1 MAKRAEKEPL
11 KRIDI
16 HKDYLLWNL
25 ASNTRNSV
33 MTLCT
38 YMQNV
43 TPYGDEYI
51 SAYKQYKKLMKEFD
65 KFEDMLAK
73 CVEITPK
80 KDED

>member
-1 MAKRAEKEPL
+1 MAKKEKEPL

-25 ASNTRNSV
+25 ANNTKNSV
-33 MTLCT
+33 MTLCI

-43 TPYGDEYI
+43 TPYGDKYMA
-51 SAYKQYKKLMKEFD
+51 AYNQYKKLMRELG
-65 KFEDMLAK
+65 KFEDLLAK

-80 KDED
+80 KDEE